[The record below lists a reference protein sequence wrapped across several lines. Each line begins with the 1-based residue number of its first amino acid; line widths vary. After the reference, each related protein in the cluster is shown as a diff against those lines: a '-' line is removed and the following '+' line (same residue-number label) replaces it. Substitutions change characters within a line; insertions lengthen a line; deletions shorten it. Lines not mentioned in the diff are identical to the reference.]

1 MSFHPCWKE
10 GLQLFLIIKG
20 HKWQRQWQRRCRQR
34 GINWRKV
41 GMKGKDKSMGGKEK
55 FPFPWQ
61 IRDRVEGSREADRWR
76 DERRK
81 NLKKTFNKEG
91 SRRQKWR
98 QYVLESE
105 RNLLLSGIFRLKW
118 KNGQGLRELVGLYNY
133 VQESCNPQHKHTH
146 THIYTLCWH

>member
-1 MSFHPCWKE
+1 MNFQVWADSLSVSLFSHLLTFTFTDMVFHPSHPQKHQNKVKYEATAGRICMHDVPFNDRCLFIPVGRKAYSF
-10 GLQLFLIIKG
+10 FLIIKE

-61 IRDRVEGSREADRWR
+61 IRDRVEGRREADRWR

-81 NLKKTFNKEG
+81 NFKKD
-91 SRRQKWR
+91 
-98 QYVLESE
+98 L
-105 RNLLLSGIFRLKW
+105 
-118 KNGQGLRELVGLYNY
+118 
-133 VQESCNPQHKHTH
+133 
-146 THIYTLCWH
+146 